1 MEIRNIAI
9 IAHVDHGKTTL
20 TDAIMTQC
28 GHGDEGTMDSNA
40 LEQERGI
47 TIYAKNTSVN
57 YKGTKIN
64 IVDTPGHA
72 DFGSEVERVL
82 RAIDA
87 VLLVVDAQEGPMPQ
101 TRFVLKKSLEL
112 GLKPI
117 VVINKIDKPAANP
130 TRVHDEVLELFME
143 LGAHD
148 SQIDFPTIYAI
159 GRTGVAKKSL
169 ADDSKD
175 LTPLLDTILEYVP
188 AANRTGSTAVSGSPA
203 ELTSQNRKVLRSGQE
218 ESSDLTV
225 LARSDSPRTPENSVP
240 SALTAQVFNLGY
252 DNFLGRLAVCR
263 IYSGTIKD
271 GQNIWIKDVSGKSF
285 TGKVTKLF
293 TFEGKKRLETPQAEA
308 GDIVTVA
315 GVPEIFI
322 GETIT
327 DSESIDPLPAI
338 SVDEPTISLQFLV
351 NNSPFAGK
359 EGTFVTGRQ
368 IRERLERELET
379 NVGLKVDFGANEY
392 FTVFGRGE
400 LHIGIL
406 LENMRRE
413 GYELQVSQP
422 KVIIKEETGADGKTK
437 TLEPF
442 EEVIIDTP
450 QEFSGTIIETLGKR
464 KGIMSNMTTH
474 GNQVRMVF
482 DIPTRGLLGYRN
494 AFTIDTKG
502 EGIMSSRVTGFRDH
516 VGEIEKRETGSM
528 TSMVSGKSFGFSLW
542 NLQDRGRL
550 FIIPAMD
557 IYEGMVIGDTSK
569 GDDLEVNPCK
579 GKQLSNMR
587 SSGKDEALTL
597 VPPFI
602 LSIERGLELM
612 RDDEYL
618 EITPKNIRLR
628 KKFLTELD
636 RARSRRKDL

>member
-1 MEIRNIAI
+1 MQIRNIAI

-28 GHGDEGTMDSNA
+28 GHGNEGSMDSNA

-47 TIYAKNTSVN
+47 TIYAKNTSVT

-112 GLKPI
+112 GLLPI

-130 TRVHDEVLELFME
+130 ARVHDEVLELFIE
-143 LGAHD
+143 LGATD
-148 SQIDFPTIYAI
+148 KQIDFPTIYAI
-159 GRTGVAKKSL
+159 GREGIAIKKL
-169 ADDSKD
+169 TDERKD
-175 LTPLLDTILEYVP
+175 ITPLLDLIVDYVP
-188 AANRTGSTAVSGSPA
+188 PANSNKDAP
-203 ELTSQNRKVLRSGQE
+203 LK
-218 ESSDLTV
+218 
-225 LARSDSPRTPENSVP
+225 
-240 SALTAQVFNLGY
+240 AQVFNLGY
-252 DNFLGRLAVCR
+252 DNFLGRTAVAR
-263 IYSGTIKD
+263 IYEGTIKD
-271 GQNIWIKDVSGKSF
+271 SSNVWVKDISGKTF
-285 TGKVTKLF
+285 TSKITKLF
-293 TFEGKKRLETPQAEA
+293 TFDGKLRVEIPQAES

-315 GVPEIFI
+315 GMPDIYI
-322 GETIT
+322 GETIADDEKT
-327 DSESIDPLPAI
+327 EAMPAI
-338 SVDEPTISLQFLV
+338 KVDEPTISLQFLV

-368 IRERLERELET
+368 IRERLEKELEM
-379 NVGLKVDFGANEY
+379 NVGLKVDFSTNEMM
-392 FTVFGRGE
+392 TVYGRGE

-422 KVIIKEETGADGKTK
+422 KVIVKEQDGVK
-437 TLEPF
+437 LEPF

-450 QEFSGTIIETLGKR
+450 QTTSGIIIETLGKR
-464 KGIMSNMTTH
+464 KGVMTHMTTH

-482 DIPTRGLLGYRN
+482 EVPTRGLLGYRN
-494 AFTIDTKG
+494 VFMIDTKG
-502 EGIMSSRVTGFRDH
+502 EGIMSSRVLEFRPWA
-516 VGEIEKRETGSM
+516 GEIEKRETGSM
-528 TSMVSGKSFGFSLW
+528 TSMASGRTYGFSLW

-550 FIIPAMD
+550 FIGPAVEV
-557 IYEGMVIGDTSK
+557 YEGMVIGDTSK
-569 GDDLEVNPCK
+569 GDDMDVNPCK
-579 GKQLSNMR
+579 AKAMSNMR

-597 VPPFI
+597 VPHFE

-618 EITPKNIRLR
+618 EITPKSIRLR

-636 RARSRRKDL
+636 RAKARRGGSFV